1 MAGGYG
7 SLEASIFDR
16 GIHILAVVAVCHF
29 ILCYFVALLHL
40 EVVFFF
46 SCFLL
51 LWLISP
57 SPSLLLG
64 FWLIRLSRRAYLSPS
79 ILTSEAEFYN
89 FPKWWSR
96 YQPPNIMLLQASS
109 RAVVFKLVRV

>member
-1 MAGGYG
+1 MAGGHG

-29 ILCYFVALLHL
+29 ILCYLCCFITLGG
-40 EVVFFF
+40 
-46 SCFLL
+46 CFLFFL
-51 LWLISP
+51 FLATLVNFPFSIP
-57 SPSLLLG
+57 AGRILAYLFITEGLLLS
-64 FWLIRLSRRAYLSPS
+64 LSSDIR
-79 ILTSEAEFYN
+79 N

-109 RAVVFKLVRV
+109 RAVVFKLVRL

>member
-1 MAGGYG
+1 MAGGHG

-16 GIHILAVVAVCHF
+16 GIHILAVVAV
-29 ILCYFVALLHL
+29 ILFCVIFVALLHL
-40 EVVFFF
+40 EVVFFS